1 MNDTTATDLQLSV
14 LQGAPIAVTSNIPY
28 LPNEVLYM
36 ITEHVDDED
45 LMNLRLSAKVFRD
58 GAATRFA
65 TTFYEERAYEL
76 SPEGLTDLLEI
87 TMHPTFAH
95 HIRTVIIGHGGK
107 HSTAHYQDVIQRA
120 FRNLAA
126 LGNTISIGLRRVK
139 TSHNYQS
146 KAHAGWCHMIRFLE
160 EKMLPAAERTKLS
173 LGTRLMAVCCCQIAP
188 DGRFAQ
194 VQHFSTFNLGTSRK
208 NQSRLR
214 HLSLDVKNKIIR
226 GSHVGSAEFLWYLPS
241 VSIAGLCKLHL
252 EGCSVRADYLI
263 SLFRAF
269 GDRLEC
275 ISLREFRI
283 EIRYLRRETLNQLAS
298 LVTSM
303 ASREVL
309 KSCKFD
315 AVNASEWEE
324 DDDEGSA
331 TIEANTPAEAAV
343 ALYNLANRST

>member
-14 LQGAPIAVTSNIPY
+14 LQGAPMAVTKNIPY
-28 LPNEVLYM
+28 LPNEVMYM

-65 TTFYEERAYEL
+65 TTFFEERAYEL

-107 HSTAHYQDVIQRA
+107 HSTAHYHDLIQRA

-139 TSHNYQS
+139 TFHNYQPKS
-146 KAHAGWCHMIRFLE
+146 YAGWCHMIRFLE

-173 LGTRLMAVCCCQIAP
+173 LG
-188 DGRFAQ
+188 
-194 VQHFSTFNLGTSRK
+194 
-208 NQSRLR
+208 RLR
-214 HLSLDVKNKIIR
+214 RISLDVKNKIIR

-241 VSIAGLCKLHL
+241 VSIADLRELHL
-252 EGCSVRADYLI
+252 EGCS
-263 SLFRAF
+263 
-269 GDRLEC
+269 
-275 ISLREFRI
+275 
-283 EIRYLRRETLNQLAS
+283 LAS

-331 TIEANTPAEAAV
+331 TIEANTSAEAAV

>member
-14 LQGAPIAVTSNIPY
+14 LQGAPMAVTKNIPY
-28 LPNEVLYM
+28 LPNEVMYM

-65 TTFYEERAYEL
+65 TTFFEERAYEL

-107 HSTAHYQDVIQRA
+107 HSTAHYHDLIQRA

-139 TSHNYQS
+139 TFHNYQPKS
-146 KAHAGWCHMIRFLE
+146 YAGWCHMIRFLE

-173 LGTRLMAVCCCQIAP
+173 LG
-188 DGRFAQ
+188 
-194 VQHFSTFNLGTSRK
+194 
-208 NQSRLR
+208 RLR
-214 HLSLDVKNKIIR
+214 RISLDVKNKIIR

-241 VSIAGLCKLHL
+241 VSIADLRELHL
-252 EGCSVRADYLI
+252 EGCSVRAEYLI
-263 SLFRAF
+263 SLFTAF
-269 GDRLEC
+269 GDRLE
-275 ISLREFRI
+275 F
-283 EIRYLRRETLNQLAS
+283 
-298 LVTSM
+298 TSM

-331 TIEANTPAEAAV
+331 TIEANTSAEAAV